1 MSSRTTRRRLPS
13 LKALRAFEAVSH
25 CQSFTAAAEELAVS
39 QGAVSHQIKLLEQ
52 ALGCQLL
59 IRGPRGVTVTAEG
72 ALLTEVCSRAFDE
85 IGAVT
90 TLIGQDNRAQ
100 ILRVRAGPFFSMEVI
115 ASRIAG
121 FLKQNPGIQLHLNNL
136 DIDSIAQD
144 REDAQ
149 IKYCLHA
156 PPGAYSIDL
165 LTEKLVPVCSPALL
179 EGVANPEGLLTNPD
193 IPRLHYRDMSDWK
206 RWIGQHGLG
215 DIAANSN
222 LYLTTSTH
230 YWQQRVPDR
239 VSAFLIGRF
248 SRATCNAVALASCPR
263 STSSQRNPTSSSA
276 ATRALPLTQHCGS
289 FATGSSPRFRRLVRR
304 MGSPRPIAVCFVD
317 IQAYKR
323 GKPRIFLR
331 GFLLYSDGFGCGGR
345 I

>member
-1 MSSRTTRRRLPS
+1 MCPQPINAKELFNVIRKFNGTMNSRAGRRRLPS
-13 LKALRAFEAVSH
+13 LKALRAFEAVAH

-72 ALLTEVCSRAFDE
+72 ALLAEVCGRALDE

-90 TLIGQDNRAQ
+90 ALIGQDNRAQ

-136 DIDSIAQD
+136 EIDSIAHD

-149 IKYCLHA
+149 IKYCLNA
-156 PPGAYSIDL
+156 PAGAYSIDL
-165 LTEKLVPVCSPALL
+165 LTEKLVPVCSPSLL
-179 EGVANPEGLLTNPD
+179 EGVANPEDLLTNPD

-206 RWIGQHGLG
+206 RWISHHGIG

-222 LYLTTSTH
+222 LFFDDQHTLLAAARSGQGIGFSHRPLLESDVQRGSLGIVSEKFFQPKESYKFICSHETIALNHALQLFRDWLMAEVST
-230 YWQQRVPDR
+230 
-239 VSAFLIGRF
+239 I
-248 SRATCNAVALASCPR
+248 C
-263 STSSQRNPTSSSA
+263 
-276 ATRALPLTQHCGS
+276 
-289 FATGSSPRFRRLVRR
+289 
-304 MGSPRPIAVCFVD
+304 
-317 IQAYKR
+317 
-323 GKPRIFLR
+323 
-331 GFLLYSDGFGCGGR
+331 
-345 I
+345 

>member
-1 MSSRTTRRRLPS
+1 MSSRPTRRRLPS

-156 PPGAYSIDL
+156 PAGSYSIDL
-165 LTEKLVPVCSPALL
+165 LTEKLVPVCSPSLL
-179 EGVANPEGLLTNPD
+179 DGLANTEDLLSNPD

-206 RWIGQHGLG
+206 RWIAYHGIG

-222 LYLTTSTH
+222 LFFDDQHTLLAAARSGQGIGFSHRSLLESDVQRGGLGVVSEKYFQPKESYKFICSHESIVSNTALQLFRDWLIAEVST
-230 YWQQRVPDR
+230 
-239 VSAFLIGRF
+239 I
-248 SRATCNAVALASCPR
+248 C
-263 STSSQRNPTSSSA
+263 
-276 ATRALPLTQHCGS
+276 
-289 FATGSSPRFRRLVRR
+289 
-304 MGSPRPIAVCFVD
+304 
-317 IQAYKR
+317 
-323 GKPRIFLR
+323 
-331 GFLLYSDGFGCGGR
+331 
-345 I
+345 